1 MINYEPIST
10 ASDMWSVGVVT
21 YVLLTGLSPFLGD
34 SNLETY
40 TNITNL
46 NYTFDEAEF
55 EAVR

>member
-1 MINYEPIST
+1 
-10 ASDMWSVGVVT
+10 MWSVGVIT

-34 SNLETY
+34 TNMETY

-46 NYTFDEAEF
+46 NYTFDETEF